1 MKPYERM
8 YSQEDIYF
16 GLSDGDSEMK
26 TLEREQKML
35 NLAREVN
42 CIIIHLG
49 DLGKL
54 VLKMNQEIK
63 ELQKLHTER
72 VSQ

>member
-42 CIIIHLG
+42 CIIIHLQEL
-49 DLGKL
+49 DKL
-54 VLKMNQEIK
+54 VLNI
-63 ELQKLHTER
+63 QKSLER
-72 VSQ
+72 SKQ